1 MPIVGTTVPER
12 LVVTVFV
19 LLIVAAFVVT
29 IMAAMQKAPLY
40 VAVLLLCVI
49 ELLRVVPLGR

>member
-1 MPIVGTTVPER
+1 M
-12 LVVTVFV
+12 LTVFV